1 MINREK
7 VRRKEKEGVRERIF
21 TFTNLRKNEG
31 VKEIICIDIKYIQYK
46 IEKVKF
52 KPKSGFIPNL

>member
-7 VRRKEKEGVRERIF
+7 VRRKEKGDVREKNF

-31 VKEIICIDIKYIQYK
+31 VKEIICIDIKYTYK

-52 KPKSGFIPNL
+52 ITKSGFILNL

>member
-21 TFTNLRKNEG
+21 TFTNLRKNEV
-31 VKEIICIDIKYIQYK
+31 VKEIIYIDIKYTYI
-46 IEKVKF
+46 
-52 KPKSGFIPNL
+52 KSRKSSL